1 MSGSS
6 SLKKALRRYDYDFPP
21 ELIAKEP
28 ASPRDAARLLVY
40 RRADRRIR
48 HARFRDLPDHLPPGA
63 VLVFNETRVLP
74 ARLVLRKPTGGKA
87 VLLYVDRSGRD
98 LRFMA
103 DRRLEIGQT
112 LSLNLQHRFKVTG
125 QQANIY
131 LLRPLFP
138 MARFQSLLERHGSTP
153 LPPYIKN
160 SPLTDR
166 QAREKYQA
174 VFAKRRGSVAAPTA
188 SLHFTERLLA
198 KLRRRGFDAHFVTL
212 HVGLGT
218 FAPVTEEHWRSGHLH
233 RERYEFAPATARFLE
248 RAKKAGR
255 PIVAVGTTV
264 VRTLESA
271 ADGRGRLRRL
281 RGETELFIREG
292 AKFRFVDALITNF
305 HVPRSSLL
313 MLVSAF
319 AERREIKEV
328 YREAIEKKYRLFSFG
343 DGMLIV

>member
-1 MSGSS
+1 M
-6 SLKKALRRYDYDFPP
+6 AR
-21 ELIAKEP
+21 EP

-40 RRADRRIR
+40 RRADRSIA
-48 HARFRDLPDHLPPGA
+48 HSRFSDLPEHLPPGA
-63 VLVFNETRVLP
+63 VLVFNETKVLP

-87 VLLYVDRSGRD
+87 VLLYVDRAGRD
-98 LRFMA
+98 LRFMS
-103 DRRLEIGQT
+103 DRRLEKGQVLT
-112 LSLNLQHRFKVTG
+112 LDARHRFKITG
-125 QQANIY
+125 QQANYY

-138 MARFQSLLERHGSTP
+138 TKHFQAVLERHGLTP
-153 LPPYIKN
+153 LPPYIKD
-160 SPLTDR
+160 SPLTEA

-188 SLHFTERLLA
+188 SLHFTGRLLA
-198 KLRRRGFDAHFVTL
+198 KLRRRGFDARFVTL

-218 FAPVTEEHWRSGHLH
+218 FAPVTEDHWRRGRLH
-233 RERYEFAPATARFLE
+233 RERYEIDPATARFLE
-248 RAKKAGR
+248 RAKRQGR

-271 ADGRGRLRRL
+271 ADGRGRLRKL

-319 AERREIKEV
+319 AGRREVREL
-328 YREAIEKKYRLFSFG
+328 YRRAIAKKYRLFSFG

>member
-1 MSGSS
+1 M
-6 SLKKALRRYDYDFPP
+6 SLKKMLQRYDYDFPP

-40 RRADRRIR
+40 RRAKKDIV
-48 HARFRDLPDHLPPGA
+48 HARFLDLPGQLPPGS
-63 VLVFNETRVLP
+63 VLVFNETKVVP

-87 VLLYVDRSGRD
+87 VLLYVDRAGRD

-103 DRRLEIGQT
+103 DRRLEIGST
-112 LSLNLQHRFKVTG
+112 LTLDARHHFKITG
-125 QQANIY
+125 QQANFY

-138 MARFQSLLERHGSTP
+138 MARFPGLLERHGLTP
-153 LPPYIKN
+153 LPPYIKD
-160 SPLTDR
+160 SPLTEA

-188 SLHFTERLLA
+188 SLHFTGRLLA
-198 KLRRRGFDAHFVTL
+198 KLRRRGFDARFVTL

-218 FAPVTEEHWRSGHLH
+218 FAPVTEDHWRRGRLH
-233 RERYEFAPATARFLE
+233 RERYEIDPATARFLE
-248 RAKKAGR
+248 RAKRQGR

-271 ADGRGRLRRL
+271 ADDRGRLRQL
-281 RGETELFIREG
+281 RGDTDLFIREG
-292 AKFRFVDALITNF
+292 AKFRFVDALVTNF

-319 AERREIKEV
+319 AGRREVRKL
-328 YREAIEKKYRLFSFG
+328 YRLAIAEKYRLFSFG